1 MSSSTLTT
9 PPGKRRAKSPSI
21 RNPRAAKAFFAA
33 SLALVVFACGMQ
45 FQRKQPFPHELLRS
59 AKKTAESIYDRFRS
73 NVAGYRRALPELSPG
88 EVESARIASYGSDGL
103 VDRIVFP
110 GGAARFAELCPGHP
124 GCIAVEYVG
133 QGQVARVYPYR
144 PRRIE
149 QATIV
154 DLPYEYV
161 LDLGLTDDAYVFA
174 VDTYPNGDLLV
185 VFHYHFA
192 FPYAGGVARIRPD
205 GTPAWYRR
213 DYSHHEPH
221 VADDDVAWV
230 PGLRI
235 GEGPLRVRYEA
246 PKQRTDFQLPC
257 AKPYIDVIR
266 KIGPDGE
273 LLEEVSIFEKLAAS
287 RHRFLLRDTEDPCD
301 PIHLNSVHELS
312 LDATGPSGIGPGDLV
327 ASLRNLHAFVVLDRD
342 DFDIKALVRGTF
354 NGQHSVKH
362 LTGSRFLVFDNLGVE
377 ADRDGPSRV
386 LTIDLADG
394 SETTV
399 FPGPQTSE
407 AAQRVFTRVE
417 GQVSISPDRRRVI
430 ANFAKF
436 SKAYE
441 IEIATG
447 KVLTEFTSV
456 HDLTPLGEI
465 AGDAQVALFSATPG
479 PRYVLDP

>member
-1 MSSSTLTT
+1 MS
-9 PPGKRRAKSPSI
+9 PPPPLFFRRRAPATLFAVAI
-21 RNPRAAKAFFAA
+21 AVVVFVAGVQVGRTKAF
-33 SLALVVFACGMQ
+33 
-45 FQRKQPFPHELLRS
+45 PYELLQS
-59 AKKTAESIYDRFRS
+59 ARRTAQILFDKYWP
-73 NVAGYRRALPELSPG
+73 NVPPYLREAVPVDMSPD

-144 PRRIE
+144 PSEIE

-161 LDLGLTDDAYVFA
+161 LDLGLTDNAHVFA

-235 GEGPLRVRYEA
+235 GEGPLWVRYEA
-246 PKQRTDFQLPC
+246 PKQRVGFQLLC

-273 LLEEVSIFEKLAAS
+273 LLAEVSIFEKLAAS
-287 RHRFLLRDTEDPCD
+287 RHRFLLRNTEDPCD

-327 ASLRNLHAFVVLDRD
+327 VSLRNLHAFVVLDRD
-342 DFDIKALVRGTF
+342 DFDIKALARGTF

-399 FPGPQTSE
+399 FPSVSSNDRRLPLE
-407 AAQRVFTRVE
+407 DDLFTERH
-417 GQVSISPDRRRVI
+417 GLVSISPDRQRLI
-430 ANFAKF
+430 AAFHRA
-436 SKAYE
+436 SKAFE

-447 KVLTEFTSV
+447 QVLTEFTNV
-456 HDLTPLGEI
+456 HDLTPLGDI
-465 AGDAQVALFSATPG
+465 AGDAQVVWLRATPG